1 MMEFLDVYEK
11 LVKPELEPNV
21 EVKNE
26 DELFEIEPEVK
37 KEEPKPQT
45 FSEFNE
51 DALIEK
57 ISAKIL
63 EKLSNKKEE
72 EVE

>member
-1 MMEFLDVYEK
+1 MMEFLDYYEK
-11 LVKPELEPNV
+11 LVKPELEPKV

-45 FSEFNE
+45 FSDFNE

>member
-1 MMEFLDVYEK
+1 MMEFFDSYDK
-11 LVKPELEPNV
+11 LVKPELEPKV

-26 DELFEIEPEVK
+26 DELFELEPEVK
-37 KEEPKPQT
+37 IKEEPKPQT

-51 DALIEK
+51 DALVEK
-57 ISAKIL
+57 LTAKIL

-72 EVE
+72 VE

>member
-1 MMEFLDVYEK
+1 MFDFFEDYEK
-11 LVKPELEPNV
+11 FVKPTLEVKV
-21 EVKNE
+21 EPTKNE
-26 DELFEIEPEVK
+26 DDLFEIEPEVK

-72 EVE
+72 VE

>member
-1 MMEFLDVYEK
+1 MMEFLDDYEK
-11 LVKPELEPNV
+11 LVKPELEPKV

-45 FSEFNE
+45 FSDFNE

>member
-1 MMEFLDVYEK
+1 MMEFLDDYEK
-11 LVKPELEPNV
+11 LVKPELEPKV

-26 DELFEIEPEVK
+26 DELFEIETEIK

-45 FSEFNE
+45 FSDFNE
-51 DALIEK
+51 DAFIEK

>member
-1 MMEFLDVYEK
+1 MMEFLDDYEK
-11 LVKPELEPNV
+11 LVKPELEPKV

-26 DELFEIEPEVK
+26 DELFEIEAEVK

-72 EVE
+72 VE

>member
-1 MMEFLDVYEK
+1 MMEFLDDYEK
-11 LVKPELEPNV
+11 LVKPELEPKV

-37 KEEPKPQT
+37 KEPKPQT
-45 FSEFNE
+45 FSEFTE

-72 EVE
+72 VE

>member
-1 MMEFLDVYEK
+1 MMEFLDDYEK
-11 LVKPELEPNV
+11 LVKPTLEPEV

-26 DELFEIEPEVK
+26 DELFEIEPEIK

-45 FSEFNE
+45 FSDFNE

-63 EKLSNKKEE
+63 EKLSNKQNE

>member
-1 MMEFLDVYEK
+1 MMEFLDDYEK
-11 LVKPELEPNV
+11 LVKPELEPKV

-37 KEEPKPQT
+37 KEEQKPQT